1 MQLEYG
7 ICCNQWRRA
16 YLFHTS
22 GRHLRGKTNRMIETA
37 EKFVKDQTIVI
48 ECESEPDAVVGLG
61 RPSFLILFHCCFHA
75 PC

>member
-1 MQLEYG
+1 MVYVVIGGGEP
-7 ICCNQWRRA
+7 
-16 YLFHTS
+16 
-22 GRHLRGKTNRMIETA
+22 HLRKRSARGKKHNSAIQTA
-37 EKFVKDQTIVI
+37 EKFVKDQTNVI